1 MMTSEYRRVK
11 GNDLRSESHLLIR
24 LALMVTAD
32 FDPHLPVKPFEK
44 IEQLV
49 RRKSAE
55 VAVRAIRRWFNADS
69 AGSISLSELH

>member
-1 MMTSEYRRVK
+1 V
-11 GNDLRSESHLLIR
+11 
-24 LALMVTAD
+24 VTAD
-32 FDPHLPVKPFEK
+32 FDPHFPVKPFEK